1 MGTTKGEN
9 MNITRTCPMTGR
21 HNTLHVEGATPEGLK
36 AWKNGAL
43 IQDALPEVSPEN
55 REFIMT
61 GITPSMWSHLFG
73 EDA

>member
-1 MGTTKGEN
+1 
-9 MNITRTCPMTGR
+9 MNITRVCPITR
-21 HNTLHVEGATPEGLK
+21 NVNTLHVEGATPEGLK

-61 GITPSMWSHLFG
+61 GITPSMWDHLFG

>member
-1 MGTTKGEN
+1 
-9 MNITRTCPMTGR
+9 MNITRTCPITNR
-21 HNTLHVEGATPEGLK
+21 VNVRHVEGATPEGIA

-61 GITPSMWSHLFG
+61 GITPSMWNHLFG
-73 EDA
+73 EDV

>member
-1 MGTTKGEN
+1 MD
-9 MNITRTCPMTGR
+9 ITRVCPITSR
-21 HNTLHVEGATPEGLK
+21 VNTLRVEGATPEGIA

-61 GITPSMWSHLFG
+61 GITPSMWDHLFG
-73 EDA
+73 EEA

>member
-1 MGTTKGEN
+1 
-9 MNITRTCPMTGR
+9 MNITRICPFTNR
-21 HNTLHVEGATPEGLK
+21 VNIRFVEGATPEGLA

-61 GITPSMWSHLFG
+61 GITPSMWNHIFG
-73 EDA
+73 EEA